1 MIFKAIFLFF
11 SLFFTN
17 FAFSQSLKFACE
29 GQMSTS
35 NALPSELSFDL
46 SVIVNPTAMFDYPN
60 RIALGCTDSDSKE
73 KCQSSD
79 SRIECKCESSF
90 ATSSLT
96 LSRYTGRLEIV
107 TILKKDNKLF
117 EVKAQ
122 CRALSKKIF

>member
-1 MIFKAIFLFF
+1 MISKVIFLFF
-11 SLFFTN
+11 SLLLTN
-17 FAFSQSLKFACE
+17 FAFSQPLKFVCD

-35 NALPSELSFDL
+35 NATPSELSFDMT
-46 SVIVNPTAMFDYPN
+46 VIVNPTSMFDYPN
-60 RIALGCTDSDSKE
+60 RIALGCSGSDSKE

-107 TILKKDNKLF
+107 TILKKDNKIF
-117 EVKAQ
+117 DVKAQ
-122 CRALSKKIF
+122 CRALSKKMF